1 MIFRSFATALFC
13 SAGIAFAQAPA
24 TEPAPAEDSL
34 FIDFEK
40 AIETVVKNN
49 ADIQEAKFLWHSN
62 AELASGAYGDFEPHL
77 VGRLNKERG
86 DSPSA
91 LFTETKDEYKL
102 GVQGKLPT
110 GTEYNAGFNQA
121 TYTHSDYTSEL
132 YFGAELRQHLL
143 KDGLLFFAP
152 TKSIREAKLQ
162 KELAYQKYRE
172 TLSDILEKFCNA
184 YWNYHFA
191 QQNLQF
197 ATESARVA
205 REIADDAQKRAGLGI
220 VSTLDYQKTIAEFS
234 DRENAR
240 IEALDQL
247 RNARLELLLMI
258 ASPEVLHDL
267 RPVSIRPDTTLDTNI
282 TLDSASF
289 LDSISLIHPSY
300 LAQSTELNLRE
311 EELDARKTN
320 ALPTLDLIGS
330 YGIRSRNANAKLAV
344 SNFKEPERRQTV
356 ISGGIEID
364 IPLFANV
371 RERHQIA
378 SERANVHSA
387 RIKLSLIQNRL
398 FEEYR
403 ILQTRSQEIR
413 HQWQYGEVAVA
424 YHQKELE
431 EEFKKLALGKSNYHQ
446 IFEMEEDLREARQKH
461 LENMKMLRII
471 DVRLARARGKLLMQT
486 GLEKWNQGKLSLR
499 EDLLHD

>member
-1 MIFRSFATALFC
+1 MIWRFFAIALTC
-13 SAGIAFAQAPA
+13 SAGVVLAQVSA
-24 TEPAPAEDSL
+24 TEPVLAEDSL
-34 FIDFEK
+34 FIDFDK
-40 AIETVVKNN
+40 AIESVVKNN
-49 ADIQEAKFLWHSN
+49 ADIQEAKFTWRSN
-62 AELASGAYGDFEPHL
+62 AEIASGAYGDFEPHL

-86 DSPSA
+86 ESPSA

-132 YFGAELRQHLL
+132 YLGAELRQHLL

-152 TKSIREAKLQ
+152 TKSIREARLQ

-191 QQNLQF
+191 QQSLQF

-205 REIADDAQKRAGLGI
+205 KEIAEDAQKRVSLGL
-220 VSTLDYQKTIAEFS
+220 VSMLDYQKTVAEFS

-258 ASPEVLHDL
+258 AAPEMLHDM
-267 RPVSIRPDTTLDTNI
+267 RPVSISPDMTLDTNI
-282 TLDSASF
+282 TLDSISF
-289 LDSISLIHPSY
+289 IDSISLMHPSY
-300 LAQSTELNLRE
+300 LAQSTELTLHE
-311 EELDARKTN
+311 EELDARKTS
-320 ALPTLDLIGS
+320 ALPTVDLIGS
-330 YGIRSRNANAKLAV
+330 YGVRSRNENAKLAV
-344 SNFKEPERRQTV
+344 SNFKEPGKRQTV

-364 IPLFANV
+364 IPLFANIY
-371 RERHQIA
+371 ERHQIA

-387 RIKLSLIQNRL
+387 RIRLNLVQTRL

-403 ILQTRSQEIR
+403 ILQTRSREIR

-446 IFEMEEDLREARQKH
+446 IFEMEEDLREARQRH
-461 LENMKMLRII
+461 LENMRMLRII

-486 GLEKWNQGKLSLR
+486 GLEKWDQGKLSLR